1 MTFRTPN
8 PSSVARTAATSA
20 ARAATRGAAAAQ
32 HAATVTIQGPKPAP
46 VNPLDQQAATRAQ
59 HDIAALIAGLP
70 SAESIQQ
77 PYAQRGAAIDSATQ
91 NLLSQLRGEQ
101 TYRVNLATGL
111 PEAQKASDAGLQQQG
126 TSLAAALGGQ
136 AAQLPQGDAGALAS
150 FGTSAANQVAQQMVT
165 APLAGMQYHAALD
178 RQMGDALNQRSQA
191 VAQAQGQLPSLTDRY
206 LTEGQ
211 AAAQAARQFAFQQ
224 RTAQQNYDLATGK
237 ALNDASYRTA
247 SLRSSN
253 ARTAATIAAQNARAT
268 AGRDNAWKIAQ
279 ARIAAQKTT
288 GDATAT
294 KSRNSSLAASEKYID
309 GQLQSRYK
317 SKAGTAGGVTGYS
330 VTWTGAPDIT
340 NPGAPGKG
348 GARPVKPEQWQ
359 AYVAGGKKDPTLL
372 GLAPDAIVG
381 QSTAITKPGTTGQA
395 PTNPDRAVAWAVGYL
410 SQQNG
415 AYGWGLDR
423 ATLTRMAQQSV
434 RNSGLWPNFGKVT
447 RGRPA
452 PTTPPKPTSNSYN
465 TGRKPTG

>member
-46 VNPLDQQAATRAQ
+46 VNPLDQQAASRAQ

-126 TSLAAALGGQ
+126 TGIAAALGGQ

-191 VAQAQGQLPSLTDRY
+191 VASAEGQLPSLSDRY
-206 LTEGQ
+206 LSEGE
-211 AAAQAARQFAFQQ
+211 AAAQAAKQFAFQKQ
-224 RTAQQNYDLATGK
+224 TAAQNYALATGK
-237 ALNDASYRTA
+237 ALNDSAYKA
-247 SLRSSN
+247 AALRSTN
-253 ARTAATIAAQNARAT
+253 ARTAATITAENDRAA

-309 GQLQSRYK
+309 GQLQTRYK
-317 SKAGTAGGVTGYS
+317 SKAGTAGGVTGWDIAYS
-330 VTWTGAPDIT
+330 YIDPATDTRKTGTKHLTP
-340 NPGAPGKG
+340 
-348 GARPVKPEQWQ
+348 QQYQ
-359 AYVAGGKKDPTLL
+359 AYKTSGPQTV
-372 GLAPDAIVG
+372 GLP
-381 QSTAITKPGTTGQA
+381 PGTTPTGATQRTKTGTAGQP

-423 ATLTRMAQQSV
+423 ATLTKMAQQSV
-434 RNSGLWPNFGKVT
+434 RNSGLWPNYGANT
-447 RGRPA
+447 RSRA
-452 PTTPPKPTSNSYN
+452 PGPRGIKSGAHGATN
-465 TGRKPTG
+465 